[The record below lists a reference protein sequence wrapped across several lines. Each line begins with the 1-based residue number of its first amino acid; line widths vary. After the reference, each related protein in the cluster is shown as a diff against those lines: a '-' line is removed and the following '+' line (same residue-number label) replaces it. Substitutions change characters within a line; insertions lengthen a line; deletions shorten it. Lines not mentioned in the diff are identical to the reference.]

1 MNNIFNADFQE
12 FIEELNKSKV
22 EYILVGGY
30 SVIVHGYNR
39 TTGDLDVWVNP
50 TKSNYV
56 KLISACSSFGL
67 MLDDLTEDNFL
78 KNDDLDVFT
87 FGRPPVSIDI
97 MTKVKG
103 LTFKETY
110 ELAQIA
116 EIDGVKTRVIHK
128 NHLIQAKKAAGRPK
142 DQDDIEHL
150 SDG

>member
-12 FIEELNKSKV
+12 FIEELNKFNV
-22 EYILVGGY
+22 DYILVGGY
-30 SVIVHGYNR
+30 SVIIHGYNR

-50 TKSNYV
+50 TRSNYE

-67 MLDDLTEDNFL
+67 MLDDLAEDNFL

-110 ELAQIA
+110 ELAQIT

-150 SDG
+150 KD